1 MSKKLLGSLKGVG
14 EQEWR
19 AFVDGITL
27 STNLLI
33 QLLTLR
39 YKRQRSILVNPQATI
54 VTENTQLVLPEP
66 LQGHSL
72 IEYELIVVLYRKGE
86 KFLQTLLIKTRGY
99 PFVQF
104 VTQEL
109 LATLRL
115 TGKLTYKDAGPI
127 PMDNGYL
134 MFAFLD
140 YQLGDRPSV
149 TTLGAKQSAAAMV
162 RELEKPHRVREN
174 LNAVYRDLNALLLD
188 DMATSETQKQI
199 ETKKQHFFQLV
210 ENALDL
216 TLNEMPVLASAAT
229 SFLRLEQQVLDHED
243 ELTQDYSDTL
253 FKEIQALLQFMLLVA
268 KTSPST
274 VPSNIELRG
283 AELRPDEV
291 ARYVRRTTNR
301 ILIHVDELNVRA
313 IDTTMEKTLGFSQA
327 DYEGL
332 ISKKP
337 FIPCA
342 IMRHVMMMTGISPL
356 MQVIASDEAN
366 PQSFQRDKRLLIC
379 VTESF
384 SHSPRPEPYYSVAIV
399 TRVTETEE
407 EAIPVYQQSI
417 YMPSHNVEEMREA
430 RNRVQK
436 RLLEQVGIVC
446 FKREIITSD
455 NESMSAYHFTT
466 WYTGLLIRRLSDA
479 ISQCGSCKTD
489 WTKQA
494 DLILKSITK
503 RQLFSHAK
511 HIIVTVQ
518 QSILALL
525 YPITPPPQQQQATT
539 PTLLSRISDIARLL
553 MTDEYIDNQV
563 VQDTM
568 AVMTMR
574 TDCYAFDVT
583 YWQSVKT
590 REDVFKDPSFTTV
603 LIPLNLG
610 DERWA
615 LAIVGLTTRTIQ
627 YFGALTKEE
636 QQLMISVKESMPAYM
651 ALQTPGITYK
661 FVDLYQDVPDSVD
674 CALYVLNKMRQ
685 YCVTPF
691 GYTRESIA
699 GILKRRLSYHA
710 QKREWSI
717 YFADDAC
724 RFFLSDAELWPSVKK
739 TASRRTRY
747 RNNYRRTFAD
757 VLAKYGKGPFY
768 TTDSL
773 IALYN
778 RLTAP
783 DLEIGTDCVTQVS
796 EMFESELKETS
807 GEIVAE
813 LFRLRREYEA
823 IEGSPKKSFFAT
835 YDKTM
840 DTFLSTF
847 MRNVEER
854 NSLVILLFDQVKKNK
869 NLSPESL
876 KQTIHMYMNW

>member
-140 YQLGDRPSV
+140 YHLRDKPSAL
-149 TTLGAKQSAAAMV
+149 TLGPKQSATAMV
-162 RELEKPHRVREN
+162 RELEKPHRVREK

-188 DMATSETQKQI
+188 DTATSETQKQI

-216 TLNEMPVLASAAT
+216 TINEMPVLASAAT
-229 SFLRLEQQVLDHED
+229 SFLRLEQQVLND
-243 ELTQDYSDTL
+243 EEEDYSDTL

-274 VPSNIELRG
+274 VPPAIESRG
-283 AELRPDEV
+283 VELRPDEV
-291 ARYVRRTTNR
+291 ARYVRRATNR

-313 IDTTMEKTLGFSQA
+313 IDTMMEGTLGFSQA
-327 DYEGL
+327 DYEGM

-356 MQVIASDEAN
+356 MQVIASDETS
-366 PQSFQRDKRLLIC
+366 PQSFQRNKRLLIC
-379 VTESF
+379 VTELF
-384 SHSPRPEPYYSVAIV
+384 SHSPQPEPYYSVAIV

-525 YPITPPPQQQQATT
+525 YPILPPPLQQQAPTT
-539 PTLLSRISDIARLL
+539 TLLSRISDIARLL

-574 TDCYAFDVT
+574 TDCYVFDVN
-583 YWQSVKT
+583 YWGSVEA
-590 REDVFKDPSFTTV
+590 RDDVFKDPSFTTV

-615 LAIVGLTTRTIQ
+615 LAIIGLTTRTIQ
-627 YFGALTKEE
+627 YFSALTEEE
-636 QQLMISVKESMPAYM
+636 QSLMMASVKESMPAYM

-661 FVDLYQDVPDSVD
+661 FVDLYQDVTDSVD

-685 YCVTPF
+685 YCLTPF
-691 GYTRESIA
+691 DYTRKSIA
-699 GILKRRLSYHA
+699 RTLTRRLSYHA
-710 QKREWSI
+710 QKREWAV
-717 YFADDAC
+717 YFADDEC
-724 RFFLSDAELWPSVKK
+724 RFFLSDVELWPTVKK
-739 TASRRTRY
+739 TDASRKRY
-747 RNNYRRTFAD
+747 RNRYRETFAV

-768 TTDSL
+768 MIDSL
-773 IALYN
+773 IALDK

-783 DLEIGTDCVTQVS
+783 DLKIGTDCVAQVS

-807 GEIVAE
+807 DEIVAE
-813 LFRLRREYEA
+813 LFRLQREYEA
-823 IEGSPKKSFFAT
+823 IVGLPQKSFFAT